1 MTTIN
6 LGDMYKFDYGSE
18 KNPEKY
24 YGIVYAIEDNH
35 YSIYFKVDNTY
46 IVVPKSTMMTGI
58 QNGKYVFIKHID
70 DVDQYL
76 ELMKDERPEEHE
88 AAHALLELAQS
99 GGRRRSR
106 RITRKKKRNTKRKT
120 KRKTKRN
127 TKRKTKRNVR
137 RKKRQ
142 TKSR

>member
-1 MTTIN
+1 MTTIK
-6 LGDMYKFDYGSE
+6 LGDVYKFDYRSE
-18 KNPEKY
+18 EY
-24 YGIVYAIEDNH
+24 YGIVYAIEGNQ
-35 YSIYFKVDNTY
+35 YSFYFQVDNTY
-46 IVVPKSTMMTGI
+46 IVVPKSEMDDGI
-58 QNGKYVFIKHID
+58 SEGKYKFINNIGS
-70 DVDQYL
+70 VDEYL
-76 ELMKDERPEEHE
+76 ELMKDKPPNVNE
-88 AAHALLELAQS
+88 AVHALLELAQS

-106 RITRKKKRNTKRKT
+106 RITRKKKRKT

>member
-18 KNPEKY
+18 EY
-24 YGIVYAIEDNH
+24 YGIVYAIEGDQ
-35 YSIYFKVDNTY
+35 YSIYFYADNSY
-46 IVVPKSTMMTGI
+46 IVVPKSNIMQGI
-58 QNGKYVFIKHID
+58 QNKKYVFIKNIG

-76 ELMKDERPEEHE
+76 QRMKDIPPKEHE

-106 RITRKKKRNTKRKT
+106 RITRKKKRKT
-120 KRKTKRN
+120 KRNTKRN

-137 RKKRQ
+137 RKRQ